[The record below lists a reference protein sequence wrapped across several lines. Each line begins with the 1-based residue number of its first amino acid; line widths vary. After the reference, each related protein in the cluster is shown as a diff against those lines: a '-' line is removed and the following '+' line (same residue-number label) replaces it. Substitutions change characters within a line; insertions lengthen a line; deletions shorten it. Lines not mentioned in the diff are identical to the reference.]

1 MIRLKVLLTETTAA
15 DVIDADFIS
24 YIKSVEGKKVNSKG
38 LHYAYRDDAR
48 VLTIGYGHTGK
59 DVTSGMTIDEAKAE
73 QLLKT
78 DLQTAFSNAKR
89 IIDQDTRFTNKQKQN
104 LSALEWKIFT
114 DFAFNLGPTGLE
126 KFPNFRKAILTKNV
140 ELAEREYERKAKV
153 NGVMQ
158 PIGRN
163 AIFKE
168 RLLDPWIQQVTS
180 NKAMEPVPAKKK
192 TNTFYSQSSMN
203 KWFGTKK

>member
-1 MIRLKVLLTETTAA
+1 MLLTEATAS

-24 YIKSVEGKKVNSKG
+24 YIKTVEGKKINSKG

-59 DVTSGMTIDEAKAE
+59 DVTPGMTIDDAKAE
-73 QLLKT
+73 QFLKT

-153 NGVMQ
+153 NGVMK

-180 NKAMEPVPAKKK
+180 SKTPDPVIAKQNDDSPKSLD
-192 TNTFYSQSSMN
+192 T
-203 KWFGTKK
+203 WFGTKK